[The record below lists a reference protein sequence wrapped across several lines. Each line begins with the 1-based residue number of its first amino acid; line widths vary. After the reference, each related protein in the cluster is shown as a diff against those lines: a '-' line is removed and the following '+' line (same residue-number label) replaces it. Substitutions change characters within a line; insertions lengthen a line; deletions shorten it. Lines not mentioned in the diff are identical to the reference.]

1 VSHIELLSTK
11 GNIMNLGIVIA
22 ISDYGSPSINLPGCD
37 ADGLAISKILKT
49 DNKFDDVLYL
59 SKKTSSGDIKPEL
72 IKFINGHK
80 ANDIDDVVFYF
91 SGHGDFSGDEFY
103 YLLSDY
109 DSKRKK
115 QTSLENTELD
125 NLLKALNPNNAIKIV
140 DACHSGTPY
149 IKDPDAFDTYLKGTQ
164 GEFKKCYFMFS
175 SQTDQY
181 SYQDSNLS
189 FFTKSIV
196 ESVQSHTSEIIRYK
210 DVIDFVSDSFSE
222 SHNQTPFFIVQA
234 DFTEPFCTVSK
245 TLRESLENLFLG
257 DIVAH
262 KTKEGD
268 ADSGVEKTLMD
279 LVKEDANRY
288 CTEEEA
294 LEYLSS
300 FFAGFKKLTLS
311 DKVTDLYDI
320 SFEDVSEYSEIP
332 TPSAIGKWLDS
343 NDHDFFARAYKED
356 IKVRSRVHKDPMKRM
371 LGGSSWGR
379 LGMDDDDDYKFVVKT
394 ENRIKGFRS
403 TIDLPVKLLKVNVD
417 TKFPNIDSA
426 SIFIVPVISK
436 TKMRI
441 FFSFNFYE
449 QKDWNGKKIEG
460 SAKWLTEIVDIKDKT
475 SHNNICSKIM
485 SEFSEFVYEPIAEK
499 FDLVEQDDETE
510 ELKGAGN

>member
-1 VSHIELLSTK
+1 
-11 GNIMNLGIVIA
+11 MNLGIVIA
-22 ISDYGSPSINLPGCD
+22 VSDYGSPSNNLPGCD

-59 SKKTSSGDIKPEL
+59 SEKTSSGDVKPEL
-72 IKFINGHK
+72 IRFINSHK
-80 ANDIDDVVFYF
+80 DNDIDDVVFYF

-149 IKDPDAFDTYLKGTQ
+149 IKDPDVFDTYLKGTQ

-181 SYQDSNLS
+181 SYQDRNLS

-222 SHNQTPFFIVQA
+222 SHSQTPFFIVQA

-245 TLRESLENLFLG
+245 TLRKSLADLFLG
-257 DIVAH
+257 NVDPH
-262 KTKEGD
+262 ETKEGD
-268 ADSGVEKTLMD
+268 SDSGTEKTLLD

-294 LEYLSS
+294 LSYLSS
-300 FFAGFKKLTLS
+300 FFADFKALTLN
-311 DKVTDLYDI
+311 DRVAGLYDV

-343 NDHDFFARAYKED
+343 NDHDFFARSYKEEVT
-356 IKVRSRVHKDPMKRM
+356 VRSRVHKDPMKR
-371 LGGSSWGR
+371 LLVGSSLAS
-379 LGMDDDDDYKFVVKT
+379 LGMDDDDNYKYVVKT

-417 TKFPNIDSA
+417 AKFPNIDSA
-426 SIFIVPVISK
+426 SIFIVPIISK
-436 TKMRI
+436 TEMRI

-449 QKDWNGKKIEG
+449 QKGWNEKNIEG
-460 SAKWLTEIVDIKDKT
+460 SVKWLTEIVDIKDKV

-485 SEFSEFVYEPIAEK
+485 DDFSEFVYEPIAEK
-499 FDLVEQDDETE
+499 FNLVKPDEE
-510 ELKGAGN
+510 AESEGDKA